1 MTEKAAFF
9 AAFFA
14 FVSDCISVI
23 EKLIAIFCIFSLIK
37 FTE

>member
-14 FVSDCISVI
+14 LISACISAR
-23 EKLIAIFCIFSLIK
+23 EKLIAIFFVFFLL
-37 FTE
+37 